1 MVIIEF
7 ITLHFYRL
15 SSHNKIHNEFEI
27 MFFMSTDIFMRALNN
42 EQIC

>member
-1 MVIIEF
+1 MVITVF
-7 ITLHFYRL
+7 YYITFYRQ
-15 SSHNKIHNEFEI
+15 SSHNKIHNKFKF